1 MAMKKL
7 YQTFI
12 LSVLICCPA
21 LAQTK
26 FGGLVEFD
34 RTVYDFGD
42 IQLSQGA
49 VSCTYTVKNISSK
62 DVTIFNVISS
72 CGCTEAKWTKE
83 TMKPGSTG
91 TVTATYKNE
100 DGPFPFDKTLTVY
113 ISELKQPVVL
123 RLRGVAHEKVLPLS
137 EMYPIH
143 FGTLGLKSVE
153 IKCGNLSQGQQ
164 KSGEMKIANL
174 GSTPME
180 LSFADVSDGLIL
192 KLSSNTI
199 PANSTAT
206 LSYTLTASRE
216 RWGKNWYYATPVVNG
231 KKFKASGKEKKN
243 VNRGEEALLSEPNPR
258 LGEGHSE
265 IGVWGYTKEDFSG
278 WTREQ
283 KSTGANPIFDSSTF
297 SFNPVKAGTKVDVS
311 FDYTNTGK
319 STLKFY
325 KLDPDSSRVK
335 VDSAADVQPGGKGK
349 VKATLDTTGLPAGEV
364 LIVVTITT
372 NAPLRPL
379 VNLYISGFI
388 K

>member
-1 MAMKKL
+1 MKKL
-7 YQTFI
+7 YQIII
-12 LSVLICCPA
+12 LSVLTCCPA

-49 VSCTYTVKNISSK
+49 VSCSYKVKNISSK

-72 CGCTEAKWTKE
+72 CGCTEASWTKE
-83 TMKPGSTG
+83 TLKPGSTG
-91 TVTATYKNE
+91 TVSATYKNE

-113 ISELKQPVVL
+113 ISDLKQPVVL
-123 RLRGVAHEKVLPLS
+123 RLRGVAHEKVLPLT

-143 FGTLGLKSVE
+143 FGALGMKSVE

-164 KSGEMKIANL
+164 KSGEVKIANL
-174 GSTPME
+174 GSTPMD
-180 LSFADVSDGLIL
+180 LSFADVSDGLTL
-192 KLSSNTI
+192 KLSTNPV
-199 PANSTAT
+199 PAGSTAT
-206 LSYTLTASRE
+206 LTYTLTASRDK
-216 RWGKNWYYATPVVNG
+216 WGKNWYYATPVVNG
-231 KKFKASGKEKKN
+231 RKVKASGKEKKS
-243 VNRGEEALLSEPNPR
+243 VNRGEEALFAEANPL
-258 LGEGHSE
+258 LGEGHE
-265 IGVWGYTKEDFSG
+265 QIGIWGYTKEDFSG

-283 KSTGANPIFDSSTF
+283 KSAGANPIFEASTF
-297 SFNPVKAGTKVDVS
+297 SFNPVKAGTKVDIS
-311 FDYTNTGK
+311 FDYTNAGK

-325 KLDPDSSRVK
+325 KLDPDSSK
-335 VDSAADVQPGGKGK
+335 VSLEAASDVQPGGKGRIRG
-349 VKATLDTTGLPAGEV
+349 TLDTTGLPSGEV